1 MAGRAAPCATLCA
14 IMATTATGT
23 SKVGIRELW
32 QNLSV
37 YLRRIH
43 RGERFEVTER
53 GLSVALLIPLADAMS
68 PLEKLVASGRA
79 RMPEGDLRD
88 LPPPACEPTAEASA
102 TVIADREDRL

>member
-1 MAGRAAPCATLCA
+1 MEIAAARTL
-14 IMATTATGT
+14 
-23 SKVGIRELW
+23 KVGIRELR

-43 RGERFEVTER
+43 SGERFEVTER
-53 GLSVALLIPLADAMS
+53 GRPVALLVPLDDALS

-88 LPPPACEPTAEASA
+88 LPPPAGEPTATASA
-102 TVIADREDRL
+102 AVLADREDRL

>member
-1 MAGRAAPCATLCA
+1 MASTVAS
-14 IMATTATGT
+14 T
-23 SKVGIRELW
+23 SKVGIRELR

-53 GLSVALLIPLADAMS
+53 GRPVALLVPLDDALS

-88 LPPPACEPTAEASA
+88 LPPPVGEPTTEASA
-102 TVIADREDRL
+102 AVLADREDRL

>member
-1 MAGRAAPCATLCA
+1 
-14 IMATTATGT
+14 MATTTAGT
-23 SKVGIRELW
+23 SRIGIRELR

-53 GLSVALLIPLADAMS
+53 GRPVALLVPLDDALS
-68 PLEKLVASGRA
+68 PLEKLVASERA

-88 LPPPACEPTAEASA
+88 LPAPAGEPTRAASA
-102 TVIADREDRL
+102 AIIADREDRL

>member
-1 MAGRAAPCATLCA
+1 MAVIAA
-14 IMATTATGT
+14 GT
-23 SKVGIRELW
+23 SRVGIRELR

-53 GLSVALLIPLADAMS
+53 GRPVALLVPLDDALS

-79 RMPEGDLRD
+79 RMPEGNLRD
-88 LPPPACEPTAEASA
+88 LPAPVGEPTTVASSA
-102 TVIADREDRL
+102 VIDDREDRL

>member
-1 MAGRAAPCATLCA
+1 MRYTVA
-14 IMATTATGT
+14 IMAIIAAST
-23 SKVGIRELW
+23 SRVGIRELR
-32 QNLSV
+32 QNLGT

-53 GLSVALLIPLADAMS
+53 GRSVALLVPLADAMS

-88 LPPPACEPTAEASA
+88 LPPPAGKPTAEASA
-102 TVIADREDRL
+102 AVIADREDRL